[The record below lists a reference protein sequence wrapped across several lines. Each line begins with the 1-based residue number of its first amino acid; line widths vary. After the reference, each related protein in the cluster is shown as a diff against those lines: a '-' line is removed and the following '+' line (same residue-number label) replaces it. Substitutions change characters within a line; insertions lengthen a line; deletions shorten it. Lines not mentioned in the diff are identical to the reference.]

1 MHNLRIIVVGR
12 HKDDWVAK
20 GCDHYQKLLRK
31 FARVEMVIIPAA
43 SPIGP
48 NPGQSSKKK
57 EAKSILR
64 ALKDNP
70 YIALANSDD
79 QLSSES
85 FANFVQEHLVKG
97 GNKVTFVIGGPFG
110 LSDEIISRA
119 TRSISLSS
127 LTYSHQ
133 LARIVL
139 LEQLYRAFSILSGNA
154 YHK

>member
-20 GCDHYQKLLRK
+20 GCDHFQKLLKK

-48 NPGQSSKKK
+48 DPGQSSRKK

-64 ALKDNP
+64 ALKDNSF
-70 YIALANSDD
+70 IALTEVGK
-79 QLSSES
+79 QFSSEP
-85 FANFVQEHLVKG
+85 FADFVQKQIVKG

-110 LSDEIISRA
+110 LSDEITSRA

-133 LARIVL
+133 LARLVL